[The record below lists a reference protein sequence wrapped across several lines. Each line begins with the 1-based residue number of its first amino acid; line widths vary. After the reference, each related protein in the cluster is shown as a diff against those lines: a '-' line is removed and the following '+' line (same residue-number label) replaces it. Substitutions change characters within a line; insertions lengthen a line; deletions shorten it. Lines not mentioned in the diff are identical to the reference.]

1 MSSTFLGYVIFSY
14 VRLFYFLHVLFLEI
28 FNRFSTVCIYLL
40 LLFSPAALAEIL
52 KEAGESMTSIQ
63 TAMNRYVSLLEANT
77 PEVGVQTTSLYE
89 HLYAALQAAAVWL
102 SWQLK

>member
-1 MSSTFLGYVIFSY
+1 M
-14 VRLFYFLHVLFLEI
+14 
-28 FNRFSTVCIYLL
+28 L

-77 PEVGVQTTSLYE
+77 PEVGVQTTVLYE
-89 HLYAALQAAAVWL
+89 HLYAALQAAAVWS

>member
-1 MSSTFLGYVIFSY
+1 
-14 VRLFYFLHVLFLEI
+14 
-28 FNRFSTVCIYLL
+28 
-40 LLFSPAALAEIL
+40 
-52 KEAGESMTSIQ
+52 MTSIQ

-77 PEVGVQTTSLYE
+77 PEVGVLTTSLYE

>member
-1 MSSTFLGYVIFSY
+1 MLDFFISYMFSQ
-14 VRLFYFLHVLFLEI
+14 HFLEKSQ
-28 FNRFSTVCIYLL
+28 RFSTVCIYLF